1 MSGALPSVHA
11 SPRAGMAIAEQ
22 RIARAGRPASQGAS
36 NMDRIKLFGMLAGA
50 AAAALTASAA
60 SAQTDVK
67 FALDWKFEGPSA
79 PYFVAIDKGYYKAEG
94 LNVTVDTGPGSVAGI
109 ARVAA
114 GTYPIGFFDINSL
127 AKFQDQN
134 PDKKVQAVLMI
145 YDSPAFAIGTTTK
158 TGITKPKDLEA
169 KVLGAPAADG
179 AFAQWKAFVKE
190 NGIDESKVKIENI
203 GFPAREPMLADGK
216 VHAITG
222 FSFSM
227 HYNLLQKGL
236 KPEDIKTLLMADYGL
251 VLYGNAIMVNPD
263 YAKAHPKVVA
273 GFVRAT
279 IKGVLDTV
287 KDPDAAIK
295 SVMKR
300 NDTGD
305 EKIELDRLK
314 MSLRDNFVTPWVK
327 ANGSGGVDMARLA
340 KSIDQ
345 IALTYD
351 FKNRPK
357 PEDIFTSQYLP
368 PAADRKLRGSDPVR
382 RYRQRH
388 PHLSRGVG
396 RRARAAGHD
405 AQRSPGR
412 LRRRGGTF
420 GLRQ

>member
-1 MSGALPSVHA
+1 MQVS
-11 SPRAGMAIAEQ
+11 R
-22 RIARAGRPASQGAS
+22 
-36 NMDRIKLFGMLAGA
+36 LFGLAA
-50 AAAALTASAA
+50 TALAALVGGPAV
-60 SAQTDVK
+60 AQTDVK

-94 LNVTVDTGPGSVAGI
+94 LSVTIDSGPGSVAGI

-127 AKFQDQN
+127 VKFRDQN
-134 PDKKVQAVLMI
+134 PDKAVKAVLMV
-145 YDSPAFAIGTTTK
+145 YDKPPFAIGTTAK
-158 TGITKPKDLEA
+158 SGIAKPKDLEG

-190 NGIDESKVKIENI
+190 NSIDDAKVRIENV
-203 GFPAREPMLADGK
+203 GFPVREPMLADGK
-216 VHAITG
+216 VDAITG
-222 FSFSM
+222 FSFSI
-227 HYNLLQKGL
+227 YFNLLQKGL
-236 KPEDIKTLLMADYGL
+236 KPDDVKVILMADHGL

-263 YAKAHPKVVA
+263 YAKANPKVVA

-279 IKGVLDTV
+279 IKGVLDTI
-287 KDPDAAIK
+287 KDPDTAIK

-300 NDTGD
+300 NETGD

-327 ANGSGGVDMARLA
+327 ANGFGGVDMGRLA

-357 PEDIFTSQYLP
+357 PDDIFTSEYLP
-368 PAADRKLRGSDPVR
+368 PAGERKL
-382 RYRQRH
+382 
-388 PHLSRGVG
+388 
-396 RRARAAGHD
+396 
-405 AQRSPGR
+405 
-412 LRRRGGTF
+412 
-420 GLRQ
+420 

>member
-1 MSGALPSVHA
+1 MRMIGFFGLAATAL
-11 SPRAGMAIAEQ
+11 
-22 RIARAGRPASQGAS
+22 
-36 NMDRIKLFGMLAGA
+36 
-50 AAAALTASAA
+50 AALVGGPAV
-60 SAQTDVK
+60 AQTDVK

-94 LNVTVDTGPGSVAGI
+94 LSVTIDSGPGSVAGI

-127 AKFQDQN
+127 VKFRDQN
-134 PDKKVQAVLMI
+134 PDKAVKAVLMV
-145 YDSPAFAIGTTTK
+145 YDKPPFAIGTTAK
-158 TGITKPKDLEA
+158 SGIAKPKDLEG

-190 NGIDESKVKIENI
+190 NGIDDAKVRIENV
-203 GFPAREPMLADGK
+203 GFPVREPMLADGK
-216 VHAITG
+216 VDAITG
-222 FSFSM
+222 FSFSI
-227 HYNLLQKGL
+227 YFNLLQKGL
-236 KPEDIKTLLMADYGL
+236 KPDDIKVILMADHGL

-263 YAKAHPKVVA
+263 YAKANPKVVA

-279 IKGVLDTV
+279 IKGVLDTI
-287 KDPDAAIK
+287 KDPDTAIK

-300 NDTGD
+300 NETGD

-327 ANGSGGVDMARLA
+327 ANGFGGVDMGRLA

-357 PEDIFTSQYLP
+357 PDDIFTSEYLP
-368 PAADRKLRGSDPVR
+368 PAGERKL
-382 RYRQRH
+382 
-388 PHLSRGVG
+388 
-396 RRARAAGHD
+396 
-405 AQRSPGR
+405 
-412 LRRRGGTF
+412 
-420 GLRQ
+420 